1 VTLFPGHNLW
11 GLHPPFQQLPV
22 PENGMFRRWKRS
34 LFKIIPRLAAAF
46 FSDYLVIGGGGTK
59 LLFKIATRR
68 ATRVKFFG
76 LSRWRLFI
84 TVSP

>member
-1 VTLFPGHNLW
+1 
-11 GLHPPFQQLPV
+11 
-22 PENGMFRRWKRS
+22 MFRRWKRS

-76 LSRWRLFI
+76 LSR
-84 TVSP
+84 